1 MCGIA
6 GWTDWTQDL
15 RPQRQVIE
23 NMTRTLALRGPDAE
37 GVWTAP
43 HALLGH
49 RRLSIIDLA
58 HGAQPMVDALGEVA
72 LTYSGEVYNFQALRE
87 ELRGLGQVFSTQ
99 SDTEVVL
106 RAYLQW
112 GELAFARLTG
122 IFAFALWDTRDESLW
137 LVRDRFGVKPLYY
150 FPTASGVL
158 FGSEPKAI
166 LAHPEVRPVLDASGV
181 AELFALSTAPTPGHG
196 IYQGFYQLKP
206 GHALRFDAKGLR
218 DLVYWELKAG
228 VHTDNPSETARHV
241 ATLLRQ
247 VVEEQLVADVP
258 LGSLLSGGLDSSA
271 ISAYASQAR
280 QRHGQ
285 SLPTFSVDFT
295 LGGEGFAPTPWQSSW
310 DEPFAQLASAALG
323 TPHTTLAVAP
333 EQVLEQEEAVLRAR
347 DFPGWGE
354 LDSSLYLLF
363 QQVRQHT
370 TVALSGE
377 SADEVFGG
385 YPFFHDQQALDYA
398 GFPWLANKS
407 GLWELLRPEV
417 AARVAPQD
425 YVARRYQEALDEVP
439 RLPGESPQERRQREV
454 TYLALTRWLP
464 AMLDRKDRISM
475 AVGLEV
481 RVPFCDHRLVE
492 YVWNVP
498 WSTKS
503 VAGEGKTLLRNAV
516 HSELPEAIVQRKKS
530 GFPANPDP
538 RYLALLR
545 SQARQLLIDGGS
557 PVFELLD
564 ARRIG
569 ELIELGQP
577 LPSPRASSSPTA
589 GLAYLLSLDRWLR
602 LYQVDIRL

>member
-15 RPQRQVIE
+15 RPQRELIE

-37 GVWTAP
+37 GIWVAP

-58 HGAQPMVDALGEVA
+58 HGAQPMADASNEVV
-72 LTYSGEVYNFQALRE
+72 LTYSGEVYNYLALRE
-87 ELRGLGQVFSTQ
+87 ELQTLGQAFTTR

-112 GELAFARLTG
+112 GEQAFARLTG
-122 IFAFALWDTRDESLW
+122 IFAFALWDERDQSLW

-150 FPTASGVL
+150 FATGTGVL

-166 LAHPEVRPVLDASGV
+166 LAHSQVRPVLDASGV

-206 GHALRFDAKGLR
+206 GHALRFDANGR
-218 DLVYWELKAG
+218 QDLVYWSLTAEPHSDSPA
-228 VHTDNPSETARHV
+228 DTARQV
-241 ATLLRQ
+241 GRLLRQ

-271 ISAYASQAR
+271 ISAYAAQALGR
-280 QRHGQ
+280 EGR

-295 LGGEGFAPTPWQSSW
+295 GGGEGFTPTPWQSSW

-333 EQVLEQEEAVLRAR
+333 EQVLEWEDAVLRAR
-347 DFPGWGE
+347 DLPGWGE

-363 QQVRQHT
+363 QQVREHT

-385 YPFFHDQQALDYA
+385 YPFFHDQ
-398 GFPWLANKS
+398 
-407 GLWELLRPEV
+407 
-417 AARVAPQD
+417 
-425 YVARRYQEALDEVP
+425 
-439 RLPGESPQERRQREV
+439 
-454 TYLALTRWLP
+454 
-464 AMLDRKDRISM
+464 
-475 AVGLEV
+475 
-481 RVPFCDHRLVE
+481 
-492 YVWNVP
+492 
-498 WSTKS
+498 
-503 VAGEGKTLLRNAV
+503 
-516 HSELPEAIVQRKKS
+516 
-530 GFPANPDP
+530 
-538 RYLALLR
+538 
-545 SQARQLLIDGGS
+545 
-557 PVFELLD
+557 
-564 ARRIG
+564 
-569 ELIELGQP
+569 
-577 LPSPRASSSPTA
+577 
-589 GLAYLLSLDRWLR
+589 
-602 LYQVDIRL
+602 